1 MGKRV
6 CVGDPCSLSASGNLG
21 TKKEGCAL
29 LKEGAIVGGPLH
41 CWISSDSYFPTL
53 SKETLLHS
61 FVRGVGGCTSGHF
74 YLDTCELRKSTG

>member
-1 MGKRV
+1 MLPQCQRKFRDQEGGV
-6 CVGDPCSLSASGNLG
+6 CIAERRGHC
-21 TKKEGCAL
+21 
-29 LKEGAIVGGPLH
+29 GGPLH